1 MHQRGECTLE
11 LACTMFAGLICLW
24 AAWAVF
30 RWLHWTIQW
39 VLLGIIVVVTLR
51 IAGYAVNVDEWLLEP
66 LSREFPQAV
75 LCVLRLKRRC
85 EYELARKGWMGER
98 AQEAAQPAFG
108 SSSYAP
114 LSFFPLSLCLSAA
127 QP

>member
-1 MHQRGECTLE
+1 
-11 LACTMFAGLICLW
+11 MFAGLICLW